1 MRVIRVRHAT
11 KAFYAALLDNEVQP
25 LDQRLES
32 KEAIPLSEVTIL
44 PLVVPTK
51 VVCVGLN
58 YHAHAE
64 EVGKQVP
71 SEPLLFLK
79 PPSAVIGTGETIVC
93 PAQSENVHYEGE
105 LGVVIGRQCRSVAAS
120 EAPEHIFGFCCGNDV
135 TARDLQNADVQY
147 TRAKGFDTFCPLGPW
162 IETDFKSKTDLRIRT
177 YLNGQLRQEGRTSDM
192 IATPFELVSFISG
205 IMTLM
210 PGDVILT
217 GTPPGVGSLTPGD
230 EVKVEIEE
238 VGVLM
243 NNVSGERPS

>member
-1 MRVIRVRHAT
+1 MRVIRVRHQG

-32 KEAIPLSEVTIL
+32 KEAIPLNEVSIL

-64 EVGKQVP
+64 ELGKQVP

-79 PPSAVIGTGETIVC
+79 PPSSVIGTGESIVY
-93 PAQSENVHYEGE
+93 PGQSQNVHYEGE
-105 LGVVIGRQCRSVAAS
+105 LGVVIGRQCRQVSVA
-120 EAPEHIFGFCCGNDV
+120 EAPEHVFGFCCGNDV

-162 IETDFKSKTDLRIRT
+162 IETDFKAKTNLLIRT
-177 YLNGQLRQEGRTSDM
+177 YLNGELRQEGRTSDM
-192 IATPFELVSFISG
+192 IVSPFELVSFVSG

-210 PGDVILT
+210 PGDVLLT
-217 GTPPGVGSLTPGD
+217 GTPPGVGSLRPGD

-243 NNVSGERPS
+243 NSVADGRPS